1 MSHLERWE
9 ERFSAPGYLFG
20 TEPNAFLRS
29 QADLL
34 KPGMAALAVA
44 DGDGRNGVWLAQ
56 RGLDVHAVD
65 FSPTALAKA
74 RTLARERGV
83 TIRTELADL
92 VHWDWPAE
100 AYDAVVAI
108 FVQFTMPDE
117 RGRMF
122 AGMKRALRPG
132 GVLLLEGYRTKQL
145 EYGTGGPKN
154 IEQLYTRELLEA
166 AFGDLADLSVREY
179 DVELDEGERHAG
191 MSALIDLVGRKRP
204 AP

>member
-34 KPGMAALAVA
+34 QPGMATLAVA

-74 RTLARERGV
+74 RALARRRGV

-92 VHWDWPAE
+92 VHWEWPAE

-117 RGRMF
+117 RSRMF

-145 EYGTGGPKN
+145 EYGTGGPRN
-154 IEQLYTRELLEA
+154 AEQLYTRDLLEV
-166 AFGDLADLSVREY
+166 AFGDMADLSVREY
-179 DVELDEGERHAG
+179 DAELDEGERHAG
-191 MSALIDLVGRKRP
+191 MSALIDLVGRKQP

>member
-34 KPGMAALAVA
+34 RPGMAALAVA

-74 RTLARERGV
+74 RALARERGV

-92 VHWDWPAE
+92 VHWEWPAE

-117 RGRMF
+117 RSSMF
-122 AGMKRALRPG
+122 AGMKRALRSG

-145 EYGTGGPKN
+145 EYATGGPKN
-154 IEQLYTRELLEA
+154 VEQLYTRELLEA
-166 AFGDLADLSVREY
+166 AFEDLTEFRIREY

-191 MSALIDLVGRKRP
+191 MSALIDLVGRK
-204 AP
+204 

>member
-34 KPGMAALAVA
+34 QPGMATLAVA

-74 RTLARERGV
+74 RALARRRGV

-92 VHWDWPAE
+92 VHWEWPAE

-117 RGRMF
+117 RSRMF

-145 EYGTGGPKN
+145 EYGTGGPRN
-154 IEQLYTRELLEA
+154 AEQLYTRDLLEV
-166 AFGDLADLSVREY
+166 AFGDMADLSVREY
-179 DVELDEGERHAG
+179 DAELDEGERHAG
-191 MSALIDLVGRKRP
+191 MSALIDLVGRK
-204 AP
+204 

>member
-34 KPGMAALAVA
+34 QPGMAALAVA

-74 RTLARERGV
+74 RALARGRGV

-92 VHWDWPAE
+92 VHWKWPAE

-117 RGRMF
+117 RSRMF
-122 AGMKRALRPG
+122 AGMKRALRRG

-145 EYGTGGPKN
+145 EYGTGGPRN
-154 IEQLYTRELLEA
+154 AEQLYTRDLLEA
-166 AFGDLADLSVREY
+166 EFGDLADLSIREY
-179 DVELDEGERHAG
+179 DAELDEGERHAG
-191 MSALIDLVGRKRP
+191 MSALIDLVGRK
-204 AP
+204 

>member
-34 KPGMAALAVA
+34 QPGMAALAVA

-74 RTLARERGV
+74 RALARGRGV

-92 VHWDWPAE
+92 VHWKWPAE

-117 RGRMF
+117 RSRMF
-122 AGMKRALRPG
+122 AGMKRALRRG

-145 EYGTGGPKN
+145 EYGTGGPRN
-154 IEQLYTRELLEA
+154 AEQLYTRDLLEA
-166 AFGDLADLSVREY
+166 EFGDLADLSIREY
-179 DVELDEGERHAG
+179 DAELDEGCLLYTSPSPR
-191 MSALIDLVGRKRP
+191 D
-204 AP
+204 